1 MKKAMLACSLVLM
14 TGWLFAQDQTIKGLQ
29 NESSRTITK
38 DPNDTIPKTWKT
50 GGLFSLTFG
59 QTSLS
64 NWAAGGDEL
73 SINFNSILSVYG
85 YYKKGRN
92 TWDNTL
98 DLGLGYVKTTS
109 LGMRKS
115 NDKIDLYSKYGY
127 ELAPKWYLSGLVN
140 FRSQF
145 TAGYNYPNDTT
156 ADKISNFMSPGY
168 LLLSAGIDFRPTDYF
183 TIFVSPLTSRWTFV
197 TDKDLSAKGAYG
209 VDTGKHVRNEIGAFV
224 TINYMHEIMKNVVY
238 KSRLDLF
245 SNYQHNPQN
254 VDVYFT
260 NLLALKVNKW
270 LQASVALDIIY
281 DDDVRVFGPEQNS
294 PRTQLRENV
303 GIGLA
308 VKF

>member
-1 MKKAMLACSLVLM
+1 MKKAMLAFSLVLM

-29 NESSRTITK
+29 TESNRAITK
-38 DPNDTIPKTWKT
+38 DPNDTIPKTWKK
-50 GGLFSLTFG
+50 GGIFSFTFG

-64 NWAAGGDEL
+64 NWAAGGDDL
-73 SINFNSILSVYG
+73 SINFNSILSVFA
-85 YYKKGRN
+85 YYKKGRH

-127 ELAPKWYLSGLVN
+127 ELHKKWYLSGLVN
-140 FRSQF
+140 FRTQF
-145 TAGYNYPNDTT
+145 TAGYNYPTDTT
-156 ADKISNFMSPGY
+156 VEKTSNFMAPGY
-168 LLLSAGIDFRPTDYF
+168 LLVSAGIDFRPTDYF
-183 TIFVSPLTSRWTFV
+183 SIFVSPLTSRWTFV
-197 TDKDLSAKGAYG
+197 TDADLSAKGAYG
-209 VDTGKHVRNEIGAFV
+209 VDTGSHVRNEIGAFA
-224 TINYMHEIMKNVVY
+224 TLNYMHEVMKNVVY

-270 LQASVALDIIY
+270 LTASVALDIIY
-281 DDDVRVFGPEQNS
+281 DDDVRVFGPNHDS
-294 PRTQLRENV
+294 PRTQIRESV
-303 GIGLA
+303 GVGLA

>member
-29 NESSRTITK
+29 TESNRAITK
-38 DPNDTIPKTWKT
+38 DPNDTIPKTWKV
-50 GGLFSLTFG
+50 GGIFSLAFG

-73 SINFNSILSVYG
+73 SINFNSILSLYG
-85 YYKKGRN
+85 YYKKGRH

-127 ELAPKWYLSGLVN
+127 ELHKKWYLSGLVN

-156 ADKISNFMSPGY
+156 AEKISNFMSPGY

-183 TIFVSPLTSRWTFV
+183 SIFVSPLTSRWTFV
-197 TDKDLSAKGAYG
+197 TDADLSAKGAYG
-209 VDTGKHVRNEIGAFV
+209 VDTGKHVRNEIGAFA
-224 TINYMHEIMKNVVY
+224 TLNYMHEIMKNVVY

-270 LQASVALDIIY
+270 LTASVALDIIY

-308 VKF
+308 IKF